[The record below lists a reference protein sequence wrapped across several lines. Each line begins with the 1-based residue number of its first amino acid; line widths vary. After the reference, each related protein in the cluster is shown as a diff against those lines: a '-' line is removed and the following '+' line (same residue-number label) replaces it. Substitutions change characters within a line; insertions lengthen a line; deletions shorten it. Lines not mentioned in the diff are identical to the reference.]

1 MTDVRFYHLQ
11 RKTPA
16 QALPEILGRA
26 LGRNLRVLV
35 RAPDDDQVNAIDA
48 ALWSQ
53 EPASF
58 LPHGTA
64 KDGRPEDQPIWITT
78 GDDNPNGATMLVL
91 VNGAPQPAGLAG
103 YEMVCEVFDGN
114 DDAAVETARA
124 RWKGYKDQG
133 HAPTYFQQ
141 DFEGK
146 WQKK

>member
-26 LGRNLRVLV
+26 LERGLRVLI
-35 RAPDDDQVNAIDA
+35 RAGDDEQVAAIDA
-48 ALWSQ
+48 ALWTQ
-53 EPASF
+53 DAASF

-64 KDGRPEDQPIWITT
+64 KDGRPADQPIWITT
-78 GDDNPNGATMLVL
+78 GDDNANGATMLVL
-91 VNGAPQPAGLAG
+91 VNGAAQPVLDAFA
-103 YEMVCEVFDGN
+103 MVCEVFDGN
-114 DDAAVETARA
+114 DETAVETARA
-124 RWKGYKDQG
+124 RWKVYKDDG

-141 DFEGK
+141 DLDGK